1 MSDVLE
7 MPYLPTILGAKPAKE
22 DGEHIYRLVGPSC
35 LTGDVIGE
43 YSFPEELKIG
53 QKLVFLNMA
62 IYTMVKNNTFNG
74 VGLPDIATIDENR
87 KIKIIKNFGYKDF
100 KNRLS

>member
-1 MSDVLE
+1 
-7 MPYLPTILGAKPAKE
+7 MPYKPSILS
-22 DGEHIYRLVGPSC
+22 GEEIIDENRHTYRLVGPSC

-43 YSFPEELKIG
+43 YSFEKPLEIG
-53 QKLVFLNMA
+53 QKIVFLNMA

-74 VGLPDIATIDENR
+74 INLPNIAIMNKNNR
-87 KIKIIKNFGYKDF
+87 IKIIKKFDYKDF